1 MKILRRLW
9 IGVVAALAGVALAIV
24 MQIIGQMTLG
34 LAMHYLGWVALG
46 CGVSGFLVGVALG
59 PGGAKAATKR

>member
-1 MKILRRLW
+1 
-9 IGVVAALAGVALAIV
+9 

-46 CGVSGFLVGVALG
+46 CGVSGFLVGLALG
-59 PGGAKAATKR
+59 PGGAKAASKR